1 MDNMELP
8 KLKKKIRINYY
19 LSLFAGLIAT
29 AIIAYFAWLFI
40 SPFNP
45 ADVKVPITV
54 QNHEVIEGTPVY
66 LILDSCTF
74 KEVPVKVEVQL
85 VGISSNNEFVLPL
98 LTVSGSSTTKGCSK
112 GQPSP
117 IPLNKSQF
125 PLAIRSGT
133 YKIRLHTTY
142 TVNWARNLVEDYD
155 SETFNYT
162 ATTPVELKQGE

>member
-1 MDNMELP
+1 MDSMEP
-8 KLKKKIRINYY
+8 VKLKRKIRVNYL

-29 AIIAYFAWLFI
+29 AIIAYFAWIFI

-54 QNHEVIEGTPVY
+54 QNHEVVEGTPVY
-66 LILDSCTF
+66 LILESCTF

-85 VGISSNNEFVLPL
+85 VGASGTNEFVLPL
-98 LTVSGSSTTKGCSK
+98 LTVSGTSTKKGCTA

-125 PLAIRSGT
+125 PLAITSGK

-142 TVNWARNLVEDYD
+142 TVNWARTLVEDYD
-155 SETFNYT
+155 SETFNYVT
-162 ATTPVELKQGE
+162 TTPVIPKQ